1 MLSLSA
7 SYNKAQYYRCLQC
20 RTHSDRMKGPFQI
33 VYNSVSYVGLCRFRE
48 VTHRIVAPRIAN
60 AGWITQ
66 CIGSLSL
73 STGTELV
80 RVPAAEPFPHQ
91 LNTGIELFVIFAQFL
106 YLIQPKS
113 ESVKFGNIYLK

>member
-1 MLSLSA
+1 M
-7 SYNKAQYYRCLQC
+7 
-20 RTHSDRMKGPFQI
+20 G
-33 VYNSVSYVGLCRFRE
+33 
-48 VTHRIVAPRIAN
+48 
-60 AGWITQ
+60 
-66 CIGSLSL
+66 